1 MNLVLNYLI
10 NSEIITSELNAI
22 GLTTMKI
29 ITVLIVLGLLLVIV
43 GAVLIQLFNY
53 SAHVLLTK
61 PDHQSS

>member
-1 MNLVLNYLI
+1 MILVLNYWI
-10 NSEIITSELNAI
+10 NSEIITPELNAI

-43 GAVLIQLFNY
+43 GAVIIQLFNH
-53 SAHVLLTK
+53 SAHVLLAK